1 MRSSAAAVSARVETL
16 ILRHHD
22 GDHSVAARRIGIE
35 QERLMGLLSG
45 NWELFSLDAIAA
57 VVDRHPVSVA
67 WLLGMTNLDE
77 ARARVPSAH
86 A

>member
-1 MRSSAAAVSARVETL
+1 MWSSAAAVSARVETL

-22 GDHSVAARRIGIE
+22 GDRHVAARRIGIE
-35 QERLMGLLSG
+35 QERLTGLLSG

-77 ARARVPSAH
+77 ARNAARSAN